1 MLDRE
6 NIGSIL
12 QEMSNERQIP
22 TESQKKVADFF
33 VDLVLKLQKGDKGA
47 IQMLNMSP
55 QELQQLASQEKLQ
68 TEAFENLRSKAS
80 GLFGG
85 DAVMKRYELLIQSLG
100 KHIWELEQDLKN
112 TKTEDVSE
120 YSSMLGKLQKVEPT
134 LKPKGG
140 FFQKVGYGVGRGVGT
155 VAKIGSVG
163 VLGSALGSLGLPAY
177 AVGGIIGG
185 GLSVLKNSQNTKMD
199 IKTKL
204 KQALVGA
211 GLGAMFSYAFS
222 KLQSVMSGNESGVA
236 GDSNDSVDTSSTTP
250 SDATSGQGTGV
261 EGVPETGV
269 SQNASGGIDSTS
281 KVRVGS
287 FPNAERVAFTRGKL
301 QALRQ
306 LAAHLGTDTIRGVT
320 YDQFIGADGN
330 MYVTAEWS
338 QAMSDNA
345 GEISRQMGN

>member
-1 MLDRE
+1 MMDKE
-6 NIGSIL
+6 NIGAIL
-12 QEMSNERQIP
+12 QEMSDERKIP
-22 TESQKKVADFF
+22 TDSQKKVADFF
-33 VDLVLKLQKGDKGA
+33 VNLVMKLEKGDKEA
-47 IQMLNMSP
+47 IKMLNMTP
-55 QELQQLASQEKLQ
+55 QELQQMASQNTMQ

-85 DAVMKRYELLIQSLG
+85 DPVKKRYDLLIQSLN
-100 KHIWELEQDLKN
+100 KHIWEFTQDVKN
-112 TKTEDVSE
+112 TKIEDVAE
-120 YSSMLGKLQKVEPT
+120 YNKMFAELQKIEPS
-134 LKPKGG
+134 LQAKGG
-140 FFQKVGYGVGRGVGT
+140 FFQKIGYGVGRGVGT

-163 VLGSALGSLGLPAY
+163 VLGAALGGLGLPAY
-177 AVGGIIGG
+177 AIGGILGG

-199 IKTKL
+199 TKAKL
-204 KQALVGA
+204 KKALIGA
-211 GLGAMFSYAFS
+211 GLGAMVGYAFS
-222 KLQSVMSGNESGVA
+222 KLQSVMGGNESGVA
-236 GDSNDSVDTSSTTP
+236 GDSNDSVDTSSTP
-250 SDATSGQGTGV
+250 SDATSDQGTGV

-287 FPNAERVAFTRGKL
+287 FPNAERVAFTKGKL

-338 QAMSDNA
+338 QAMSDQA
-345 GEISRQMGN
+345 AEISRQMGN

>member
-1 MLDRE
+1 MRVMLDRE

-55 QELQQLASQEKLQ
+55 QELQQLASQETLQ
-68 TEAFENLRSKAS
+68 TEAFENLRSKTS

-85 DAVMKRYELLIQSLG
+85 DAVMKRYGFLIQSLG

-120 YSSMLGKLQKVEPT
+120 YSSMLSKLQKVEPT

-185 GLSVLKNSQNTKMD
+185 GLSVLKNSQNTQMD

-222 KLQSVMSGNESGVA
+222 KLQSVVGDAGADSVTSYQSGNSNIDVSSFDGNEAIIKVETDINNSLGAANGQLRADQVSAMKAKAAFLKLMGVDN
-236 GDSNDSVDTSSTTP
+236 GNVGTEIVD
-250 SDATSGQGTGV
+250 
-261 EGVPETGV
+261 
-269 SQNASGGIDSTS
+269 
-281 KVRVGS
+281 
-287 FPNAERVAFTRGKL
+287 
-301 QALRQ
+301 
-306 LAAHLGTDTIRGVT
+306 GVT
-320 YDQFIGADGN
+320 QGGKRIITYKI
-330 MYVTAEWS
+330 T
-338 QAMSDNA
+338 
-345 GEISRQMGN
+345 RR

>member
-22 TESQKKVADFF
+22 NESQKKVADFF
-33 VDLVLKLQKGDKGA
+33 VDLVLKLQKGDKEA
-47 IQMLNMSP
+47 IQILNMTP
-55 QELQQLASQEKLQ
+55 QELQQLASQETLQ

-85 DAVMKRYELLIQSLG
+85 DAAMKRYKLLIQSLS

-120 YSSMLGKLQKVEPT
+120 YSGMLDKLQKVEPT
-134 LKPKGG
+134 LKPEGG

-163 VLGSALGSLGLPAY
+163 VLGSTLGGLGLPAY

-199 IKTKL
+199 AKTKL
-204 KQALVGA
+204 KQALIGA
-211 GLGAMFSYAFS
+211 GLGALSGYAFS
-222 KLQSVMSGNESGVA
+222 KLKSMMSGNESSVSGHNHVSGNVSNTIQQINNPDVITKGVE
-236 GDSNDSVDTSSTTP
+236 SYLKQNNIPFDSVKYDGGDYIVYTDGGATNYINYPQLKMNILTTDTL
-250 SDATSGQGTGV
+250 
-261 EGVPETGV
+261 
-269 SQNASGGIDSTS
+269 
-281 KVRVGS
+281 GS
-287 FPNAERVAFTRGKL
+287 RGKL
-301 QALRQ
+301 S
-306 LAAHLGTDTIRGVT
+306 DYIN
-320 YDQFIGADGN
+320 N
-330 MYVTAEWS
+330 MIKTNE
-338 QAMSDNA
+338 
-345 GEISRQMGN
+345 